1 MRCSELIIILADH
14 IATYGDTK
22 IKIDV
27 CMNLLGENNIFTDID
42 TIQKDKK
49 DNLILEVR

>member
-1 MRCSELIIILADH
+1 MRCSELIIVLADH

-27 CMNLLGENNIFTDID
+27 YMNLLGDNNIFAEID
-42 TIQKDKK
+42 TVEKDKK
-49 DNLILEVR
+49 NNLVLEVR